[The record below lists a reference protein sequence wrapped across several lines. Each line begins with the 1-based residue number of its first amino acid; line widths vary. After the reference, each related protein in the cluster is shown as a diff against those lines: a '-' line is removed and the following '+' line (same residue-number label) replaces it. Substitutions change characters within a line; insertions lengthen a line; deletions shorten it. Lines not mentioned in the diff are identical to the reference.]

1 MRVSARGIVEKC
13 PAGQEAKETPM
24 GIVPEK
30 RLEKIEWYEARIQT
44 WTTNV
49 TQLGLVASQC
59 TALAA
64 KILNAR
70 SFYSAH
76 VEAQAAAKAATQAF
90 HDAVREMHS
99 DPGMGA
105 DMIQEIKTY
114 AETTNN
120 PSVYTLAMIPPPAK
134 PGTVPPPALPEGF
147 RVEIGQSGNLIL
159 RWKASNPPGSSGTV
173 YLVERRLNNTGNFAF
188 IGAAG
193 GDKTYDDTTLPA
205 GLSQVE
211 YRVRGQ
217 RSGVTGPA
225 AVWTVRVGGGGG
237 VGGLVITEQF
247 AGEDDGTSVKM
258 AA

>member
-159 RWKASNPPGSSGTV
+159 RWKA
-173 YLVERRLNNTGNFAF
+173 GNFAF